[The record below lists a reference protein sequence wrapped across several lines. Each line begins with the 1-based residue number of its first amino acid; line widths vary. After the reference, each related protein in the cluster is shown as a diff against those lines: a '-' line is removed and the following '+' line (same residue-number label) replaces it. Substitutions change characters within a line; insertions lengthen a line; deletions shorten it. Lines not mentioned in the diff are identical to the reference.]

1 MERLNN
7 YEEFKNLSSN
17 LKKGK
22 EALSSKVVVKIAMAT
37 CSIASGAGPVFDL
50 FKDEMPKQPKEFVL
64 TPTGCLGLCHS
75 EPTVEVTLPG
85 YDPVVF
91 GNVDVKRAGLII
103 SDYIMKGKTV
113 DCIIEGN

>member
-1 MERLNN
+1 MERINN
-7 YEEFKNLSSN
+7 YEQFKKSSSGI
-17 LKKGK
+17 KK
-22 EALSSKVVVKIAMAT
+22 ERESNSSKVIIKIAMAT

-64 TPTGCLGLCHS
+64 IPTGCLGLCHS

-85 YDPVVF
+85 SEPVVF
-91 GNVDVKRAGLII
+91 GKVDVKRAGLII